1 MTINELH
8 SLTNEDVKQNY
19 IYQLGLQQGIETGG
33 EIKTIEVI
41 SNLLKLKKIS
51 LEEIALISG
60 ASLELVKNIQIQF
73 FY

>member
-51 LEEIALISG
+51 LEEIAFISG
-60 ASLELVKNIQIQF
+60 ASIELVKNIEIQF